1 MKHCPVCQRPYPDDA
16 QNFCLDDGTTLIR
29 DESSSQN
36 SYPYDNRSAPTEVM
50 YPGQTAS
57 NRAAAETTPPF
68 LAIYPPP
75 KRNRLPW
82 VLGGLALLIIC
93 VVVIIF
99 AARSSR
105 VSQGG
110 FGSPTP
116 STSPGFTPS
125 TSPTRS
131 ATPSPTTTTSDL
143 SWQNVNGDG
152 FTISMP
158 GTPSKSE
165 QTEPSLAGPITI
177 HLYTVTHGY
186 EGFMVGN
193 TRYPDSVFA
202 SGNSDD
208 IMNGAR
214 NGAVSSINGEVTNE
228 HSITVG
234 GYSGREVTGK
244 SPSKNL
250 GFTIRL
256 FVVRPQMYM
265 ILYTQY
271 DKDKATSEDG
281 RKYLDSF
288 QLTGP

>member
-16 QNFCLDDGTTLIR
+16 QNFCLDDGTTLVR
-29 DESSSQN
+29 DGSSPQN

-68 LAIYPPP
+68 LAIYPQ

-82 VLGGLALLIIC
+82 ILGGLAILIVSVI
-93 VVVIIF
+93 VIIL
-99 AARSSR
+99 AARSSK
-105 VSQGG
+105 VSEGG
-110 FGSPTP
+110 VGSPTP
-116 STSPGFTPS
+116 YTTPS
-125 TSPTRS
+125 TSPTTS
-131 ATPSPTTTTSDL
+131 TTPGSTPSDL
-143 SWQNVNGDG
+143 AWQKVIGDG

-177 HLYTVTHGY
+177 HLYTATQGY

-193 TRYPDSVFA
+193 TRYPDAVFA
-202 SGNSDD
+202 SGNNDA
-208 IMNGAR
+208 IMDGAR

-256 FVVRPQMYM
+256 FVVKPQMYL

-271 DKDKATSEDG
+271 DKEKPISEDG
-281 RKYLDSF
+281 KKYLDSF
-288 QLTGP
+288 QITSQ

>member
-1 MKHCPVCQRPYPDDA
+1 MH
-16 QNFCLDDGTTLIR
+16 
-29 DESSSQN
+29 
-36 SYPYDNRSAPTEVM
+36 
-50 YPGQTAS
+50 PGQTAS
-57 NRAAAETTPPF
+57 NRAAAATTPPF
-68 LAIYPPP
+68 LAIYPQ

-93 VVVIIF
+93 VIVIIL
-99 AARSSR
+99 AARSSK

-116 STSPGFTPS
+116 GTSPS
-125 TSPTRS
+125 TSPTIS
-131 ATPSPTTTTSDL
+131 TTPGPTTSDL
-143 SWQNVNGDG
+143 AWQKVNGDG
-152 FTISMP
+152 FAISMP
-158 GTPSKSE
+158 GNPSKSD

-202 SGNSDD
+202 SGNTDD
-208 IMNGAR
+208 IVNGAR

-228 HSITVG
+228 HNITVA
-234 GYSGREVTGK
+234 GYSGREITGK

-256 FVVRPQMYM
+256 FVVKPQMFM

-271 DKDKATSEDG
+271 DKEKPISEDG

-288 QLTGP
+288 QITGP